1 MGATQDELGLNG
13 SRGGGGEWEFKGIHV
28 LKRWEEM
35 EAGTLISSSLVSPA
49 VVKNHDHI
57 L

>member
-1 MGATQDELGLNG
+1 MVQ
-13 SRGGGGEWEFKGIHV
+13 GEAGRTGNFREFHV